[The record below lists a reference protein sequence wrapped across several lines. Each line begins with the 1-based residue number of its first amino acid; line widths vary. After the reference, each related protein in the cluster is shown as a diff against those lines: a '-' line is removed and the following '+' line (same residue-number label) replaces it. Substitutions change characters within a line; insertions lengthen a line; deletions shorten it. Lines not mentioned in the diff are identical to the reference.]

1 MGKGTYLQ
9 SGLRAQCRS
18 VSFPRGQEDTG
29 AERENPGKYTAG
41 RECGWNRNVWM
52 MRDKEEQDPNPKVKG
67 LECLTKELRRYLLDL
82 GESTTDLHGGMTES
96 GVLLRTVSGGD
107 MENNL
112 EMNGLKPAE
121 RTRAAEQTG
130 HDVMRS
136 QAKAI
141 AVGMRRG

>member
-1 MGKGTYLQ
+1 
-9 SGLRAQCRS
+9 
-18 VSFPRGQEDTG
+18 
-29 AERENPGKYTAG
+29 
-41 RECGWNRNVWM
+41 
-52 MRDKEEQDPNPKVKG
+52 MRDKEEQDPNPKVES
-67 LECLTKELRRYLLDL
+67 LECLTEELRLYLLGS
-82 GESTTDLHGGMTES
+82 GESTTDLNGGLTES
-96 GVLLRTVSGGD
+96 GASLKTVSGGD
-107 MENNL
+107 MEDNL

>member
-1 MGKGTYLQ
+1 MPHRRAEALSSR
-9 SGLRAQCRS
+9 SG
-18 VSFPRGQEDTG
+18 
-29 AERENPGKYTAG
+29 
-41 RECGWNRNVWM
+41 
-52 MRDKEEQDPNPKVKG
+52 
-67 LECLTKELRRYLLDL
+67 
-82 GESTTDLHGGMTES
+82 
-96 GVLLRTVSGGD
+96 GVHHRFKWGPDRVRCASETVSGGD
-107 MENNL
+107 MEDNL